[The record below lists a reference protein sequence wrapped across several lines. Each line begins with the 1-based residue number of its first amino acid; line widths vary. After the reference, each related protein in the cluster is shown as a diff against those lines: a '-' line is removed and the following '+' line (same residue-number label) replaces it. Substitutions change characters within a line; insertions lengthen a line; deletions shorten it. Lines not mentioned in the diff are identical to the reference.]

1 MPIVVLIIIAL
12 VLAFWLLGGA
22 VLVGLSGALF
32 FDQPWRA
39 GWDSAWDNIGYL
51 IVFGL
56 VAGIIYGGSSVVRST
71 R

>member
-1 MPIVVLIIIAL
+1 MPVVILILLAVIIL
-12 VLAFWLLGGA
+12 FWLLGGA

-32 FDQPWRA
+32 FDQPWRT

-51 IVFGL
+51 ILFGL
-56 VAGIIYGGSSVVRST
+56 VAGVIYGGSTVIRNG